1 MRISYIVPR
10 CTPENSHGRYVI
22 ELARRLN
29 REYPVTVYSGAF
41 WEPLQS
47 LVRCRY
53 LPVPN
58 RPAVLRLGALWAT
71 SIVANKWHFGDI
83 VHVQGADAPVAN
95 VVTAQCCTAAMRA
108 SGARGGSLHRRF
120 NFAIGAAGEK
130 YCMSKP
136 STRRVIA
143 VSPKVKAEIERLYRI
158 DPGKAVVVPLG
169 VDPEEFHPRQRLR
182 WREVMRDRLGIGRE
196 EFVVI
201 FVGGDFRRK
210 GLMELM
216 EATASLRSFRV
227 LAVGVRPDSSL
238 TDSLEQE
245 GLGSNFTF
253 VAPTGDIAPFYAAAD
268 AFALMTRYDTF
279 SMATVEAMATG
290 LPVVVSREA
299 GVTEY
304 LKDGEDS
311 FLLSTCSDVE
321 NLTRVIDRLIS
332 DSALRERIGGAARKT
347 AEKFSWDSIA
357 AQTLT
362 VYRQVV

>member
-22 ELARRLN
+22 ELAKRLN
-29 REYPVTVYSGAF
+29 REFPVTVYSGAF
-41 WEPLQS
+41 WEPLRS
-47 LVRCRY
+47 IIRCRY
-53 LPVPN
+53 VPVPN
-58 RPAVLRLGALWAT
+58 RPTILRLGALWAA
-71 SIVANKWHFGDI
+71 SFVAHNWHFGDI

-95 VVTAQCCTAAMRA
+95 VVTAQCCSAAMRA
-108 SGARGGSLHRRF
+108 AGSRGRRLHHRI

-143 VSPKVKAEIERLYRI
+143 VSPKVKGEIEQLYRI

-182 WREVMRDRLGIGRE
+182 WREGIRDKLGIGRH

-210 GLMELM
+210 GLMELVR
-216 EATASLRSFRV
+216 AAANLRSFRI
-227 LAVGVRPDSSL
+227 LAVGVRQEASL
-238 TDSLEQE
+238 TQLLEQE
-245 GLGSNFTF
+245 GLLSNFTF
-253 VAPTGDIAPFYAAAD
+253 VETTGDIAPFYAAAD

-299 GVTEY
+299 GITEY
-304 LKDGEDS
+304 LDDGQDS
-311 FLLSTCSDVE
+311 FLLSTCTDVE
-321 NLTRVIDRLIS
+321 NLTRVIDRLVG
-332 DSALRERIGGAARKT
+332 DTALRETIGAAARKT
-347 AEKFSWDSIA
+347 AERFSWDSIA
-357 AQTLT
+357 AQTLA